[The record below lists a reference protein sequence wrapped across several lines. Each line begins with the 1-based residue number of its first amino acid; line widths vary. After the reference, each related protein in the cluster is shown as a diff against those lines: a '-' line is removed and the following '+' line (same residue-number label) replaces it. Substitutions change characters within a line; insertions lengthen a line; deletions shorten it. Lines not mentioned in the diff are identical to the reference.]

1 MPVGSFSSCPVLVA
15 HHMSASG
22 LRMTRQVSEA
32 VDALARGWGQA
43 ETSGALTLLVFLAGF
58 FVRSE
63 GRFFV
68 PTCPLAVTPRADA
81 LRAGGRVVVF
91 ASSSFA
97 RPRLDGGEHGVT
109 LGVVGTCAISSPC

>member
-1 MPVGSFSSCPVLVA
+1 
-15 HHMSASG
+15 MSASG

-32 VDALARGWGQA
+32 VDALARGWGRA

-68 PTCPLAVTPRADA
+68 PTCPFPVPTIYAFSGAVLVA
-81 LRAGGRVVVF
+81 
-91 ASSSFA
+91 SFA
-97 RPRLDGGEHGVT
+97 AVALIFVGAARRQSGPPGVS
-109 LGVVGTCAISSPC
+109 LAISNTTENST

>member
-1 MPVGSFSSCPVLVA
+1 MASGRRRGWTCFDSGRRKAPTRPIPGGSVGSFSSCPVLVA

-63 GRFFV
+63 GGFFV
-68 PTCPLAVTPRADA
+68 PTC
-81 LRAGGRVVVF
+81 AG
-91 ASSSFA
+91 
-97 RPRLDGGEHGVT
+97 
-109 LGVVGTCAISSPC
+109 